1 MPSLQSNISL
11 LFLIFFYKFF
21 PFSLRTIVAFLI
33 VFDTYNFLS
42 INDFLMTFL
51 GAFFFGCLLITFFLC
66 RETKD
71 MMSAQT
77 KLSVDTAKEVQAD
90 ATLKTK
96 VVIIM

>member
-1 MPSLQSNISL
+1 
-11 LFLIFFYKFF
+11 
-21 PFSLRTIVAFLI
+21 
-33 VFDTYNFLS
+33 
-42 INDFLMTFL
+42 MTFL

>member
-1 MPSLQSNISL
+1 
-11 LFLIFFYKFF
+11 
-21 PFSLRTIVAFLI
+21 
-33 VFDTYNFLS
+33 
-42 INDFLMTFL
+42 
-51 GAFFFGCLLITFFLC
+51 
-66 RETKD
+66 

>member
-1 MPSLQSNISL
+1 MT
-11 LFLIFFYKFF
+11 FF
-21 PFSLRTIVAFLI
+21 IA
-33 VFDTYNFLS
+33 
-42 INDFLMTFL
+42 FL
-51 GAFFFGCLLITFFLC
+51 GAFLITFFFC